1 VKDDRLPEDINA
13 SARLQG
19 MFKLRSGQTS
29 NVYFDK
35 YRFESDPALLRRI
48 AQRML
53 QLLPD
58 NTEIL
63 AGLELGGIPI
73 ATAMSLESGLPVV
86 FVRKKAK
93 DYGTCQAV
101 EGTDIHGKRTIL
113 IEDVVT
119 TGGAVSNA
127 AALVRTAGAD
137 VIAVACAIWR
147 GEGLPRIAGEPNL
160 PIFAALTRGDIERS
174 NVA

>member
-1 VKDDRLPEDINA
+1 MSDDLLAEDITA
-13 SARLQG
+13 AARLQG
-19 MFKLRSGQTS
+19 VFKLRSGEIST
-29 NVYFDK
+29 VYFDK

-53 QLLPD
+53 RLLPD

-73 ATAMSLESGLPVV
+73 ATAMSLECGLPVV

-101 EGTDIHGKRTIL
+101 EGTDIHGKRTVL

-119 TGGAVSNA
+119 TGGAVSSA
-127 AALVRTAGAD
+127 AALVRAIGAD
-137 VIAVACAIWR
+137 VIAVACTIWR
-147 GEGLPRIAGEPNL
+147 GEDRPRIAGEPNL
-160 PIFAALTRGDIERS
+160 PVFAALTREDLEGS